1 MPKENQLACRNE
13 DDSNQSQQ
21 CLEINRSINSSTV
34 RVRKIEL
41 DANDEENGGAL
52 YSLHIP
58 KKIVLDSDIVSK
70 VYL

>member
-52 YSLHIP
+52 YSLRIP
-58 KKIVLDSDIVSK
+58 KKNRIGQ
-70 VYL
+70 